1 MIDDREQPPSPFLT
15 FDAAAWSALRAA
27 TPMTLTQDE
36 VERLRGT
43 NENVSIDEIERIY
56 LSVSRLLNL
65 HVGSSQDLARAT
77 DLFLG
82 ELHERVPYVIGIAG
96 SVAVGKSTT
105 SRVLQALLARWPN
118 HPRVEIITTDG
129 FLFPNAVLEERRLM
143 ERKGFPEAYDVRKLI
158 EVVAAIKSGQAV
170 VEVPLYSHLVY
181 DVLDDEVG
189 RIEQPDIV
197 IVEGLNVLQSG
208 SSPSGGGSVF
218 VSDYFDFKIYVD
230 AEEATIREWYV
241 QRFFA
246 LRESA
251 FSDPRSFFTR
261 YASLDDGEARRTAED
276 IWDRINGPNLTENIL
291 PTRDRADLV
300 LTKGAD
306 HAVERVRLRR
316 A

>member
-1 MIDDREQPPSPFLT
+1 
-15 FDAAAWSALRAA
+15 
-27 TPMTLTQDE
+27 MTLTEEE

-82 ELHERVPYVIGIAG
+82 ELHERVPYVIGVAG

-105 SRVLQALLARWPN
+105 SRVLRALLARWPN

-129 FLFPNAVLEERRLM
+129 FLYPNAVLQERGLM
-143 ERKGFPEAYDVRKLI
+143 ERKGFPESYDVRRLI
-158 EVVAAIKSGQAV
+158 EVVAAIKSGQARV
-170 VEVPLYSHLVY
+170 DVPLYSHLVY
-181 DVLDDEVG
+181 DILEGEVAT
-189 RIEQPDIV
+189 IERPDVV

-208 SSPSGGGSVF
+208 ATPAGGSTF
-218 VSDYFDFKIYVD
+218 VSDYFDFKIFVD
-230 AEEATIREWYV
+230 ADESVIREWYV

-246 LRESA
+246 LREGA

-261 YASLDDGEARRTAED
+261 YAELNDEQARRTAED
-276 IWDRINGPNLTENIL
+276 IWDRINGPNLAENIL
-291 PTRDRADLV
+291 PTRERSDLV
-300 LTKGAD
+300 LTKSAD
-306 HAVERVRLRR
+306 HSVERVRLRR
-316 A
+316 T